1 MEELKEQLNKL
12 IEEKGISSDEVLNL
26 SRIVDKL
33 INDYYKSNASVLAPA
48 NP

>member
-12 IEEKGISSDEVLNL
+12 IEEKGISSDEVLKL

-33 INDYYKSNASVLAPA
+33 INDYYKSNASGLAPA